1 MLNVFDHT
9 PRSPF
14 SILIFVVTVAVTI
27 VIITIVVADFIFS
40 FVGTISV
47 FTFTVVG
54 TAIVKSTLPFISAFV
69 LAFPNILLSRFV
81 LRRSKCDEELPKK
94 KDKPKA
100 RRSIN

>member
-1 MLNVFDHT
+1 M
-9 PRSPF
+9 
-14 SILIFVVTVAVTI
+14 TI

-81 LRRSKCDEELPKK
+81 LRRSSATKNCLKRK
-94 KDKPKA
+94 ISLKRVA
-100 RRSIN
+100 V